1 MSFKTADFGTRCWS
15 SPWPLRGWLW
25 LGVQQLIYG
34 GFAEGIQKVI
44 RTNFLAFVQS
54 EDDKEWLGF
63 KNLYTYITA
72 WPWPSQ
78 ELQRSWSCSCLLKW
92 TPKNLV
98 AWFALGCLIEIV
110 VIWNPLIISPF
121 ETSGTFTTDTGDSI
135 RESTNLAMKR
145 CRRLRLFEPQ

>member
-1 MSFKTADFGTRCWS
+1 
-15 SPWPLRGWLW
+15 LW

-72 WPWPSQ
+72 
-78 ELQRSWSCSCLLKW
+78 
-92 TPKNLV
+92 
-98 AWFALGCLIEIV
+98 
-110 VIWNPLIISPF
+110 
-121 ETSGTFTTDTGDSI
+121 
-135 RESTNLAMKR
+135 
-145 CRRLRLFEPQ
+145 